1 MKLLVYFAQWRN
13 ICVRRMSFQLFLWY
27 YLVHATVKILFWYS
41 AASEAKLICF
51 LYWFWRV
58 RKGSALPRIA
68 SRDGVQ
74 NLCITLPF
82 PNLWYPN
89 ALITRPATQ
98 PSLRSIVCTYY
109 PPETGG
115 SLATQN
121 PKPWRR
127 FNFEWGR
134 RDLKLNQRAAM
145 LDDKRGCYFNPPEAP
160 GAHVES
166 EAEPN
171 ERHSR
176 RGKMKR
182 SKNLI
187 YFDWHIPVSL
197 PRKMV
202 SLLLNLIFKS

>member
-1 MKLLVYFAQWRN
+1 MSQINLQHPRQLATRFRRGRDFKMVKLKWNARQLDCDRQIESKAPAPLPLPCSSPTSYFR
-13 ICVRRMSFQLFLWY
+13 
-27 YLVHATVKILFWYS
+27 H
-41 AASEAKLICF
+41 
-51 LYWFWRV
+51 
-58 RKGSALPRIA
+58 
-68 SRDGVQ
+68 
-74 NLCITLPF
+74 
-82 PNLWYPN
+82 
-89 ALITRPATQ
+89 
-98 PSLRSIVCTYY
+98 LRSIVCTYY

-115 SLATQN
+115 SLATRN

-160 GAHVES
+160 GAHVEP

-202 SLLLNLIFKS
+202 SPLLNLTNKS